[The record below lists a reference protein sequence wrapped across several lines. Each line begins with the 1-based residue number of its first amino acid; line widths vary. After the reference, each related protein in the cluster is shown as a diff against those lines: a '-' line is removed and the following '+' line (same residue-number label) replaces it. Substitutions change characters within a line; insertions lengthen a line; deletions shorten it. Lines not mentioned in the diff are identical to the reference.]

1 MMKPI
6 GLTHRAGNTEVFS
19 LVVIG
24 SDEGENSLYKA
35 VVKRNSNSGHFL
47 SMSYDYSMLHNYKL
61 QPTRC
66 HFS

>member
-6 GLTHRAGNTEVFS
+6 RLTHRAGNTEVFS

-35 VVKRNSNSGHFL
+35 AVN
-47 SMSYDYSMLHNYKL
+47 
-61 QPTRC
+61 
-66 HFS
+66 

>member
-47 SMSYDYSMLHNYKL
+47 SMSYVYS
-61 QPTRC
+61 T
-66 HFS
+66 